1 MVNNLNQPLQDNLT
15 DQQVNPSPIQSDGQF
30 PLSSVSN
37 KKKFIIPVAILLV
50 ILVGAFVAFSKLPFA
65 TKENIPQLDTVLNKQ
80 TSRVLEAKFAHFQYL
95 SKPNFGKAISSSFA
109 QPNEYTIKS
118 SLPSAEQV
126 VSRSKIS
133 LIPIA
138 FAGGEVHLSVYKA
151 DRHEVT
157 KDDAMNLAAKFGMSG
172 EPKKDGFN
180 PPSYYGLIWDNSN
193 AYFAVSGGSGTGGY
207 EYYPKG
213 PGLSGS
219 APSDDEAK
227 SKAKDFLIQKGLI
240 DDSYIISGVLGNVS
254 DISKRSGY
262 REDHKQVY
270 FRKKLQG
277 YQVYDW
283 ISGGGS
289 PIADKIEVWV
299 GVDGRILY
307 AFDPSF
313 WTTVSLNDK
322 TDYLLKEPIAVFE
335 DIKAGRGKLAWID
348 YDAINISSG
357 GYGPSGPVGNFA
369 IYGRLKNVEI
379 EGVDLAYYHQ
389 QEGIETP
396 EFYQP
401 IYLFKA
407 QATLDW
413 KDDYRVDY
421 EGDKF
426 IQGKRTTVTLVA
438 SATPDNYFFETPVTL
453 AEGGITQP
461 SAPVPIYYPSV
472 QQNPTPTP
480 TNIQIVIPTN
490 LPQQGKQSFI
500 LKLGVVTDLDDPK
513 RNVVLSWEDV
523 ASTVKYNIYLKIAGD
538 NEYNQAALVGTGNLS
553 ETVGVNKYIDYYFK
567 VQACNANR
575 CIDSNEVFLPQE
587 QKQTFYMKLGV
598 VTPREDPKTEV
609 TLSWSEMT
617 GTVKYNVFLR
627 NSKTEEYGA
636 ALAGTGE
643 LSYTA
648 VVNRYN
654 DNYFIVQACSNETC
668 YPSNEIFF
676 PKQ

>member
-1 MVNNLNQPLQDNLT
+1 MVNNPNQPLQDNLT
-15 DQQVNPSPIQSDGQF
+15 DQQVSPSPIQSDGQS

-37 KKKFIIPVAILLV
+37 KKKFIIPVVILLV
-50 ILVGAFVAFSKLPFA
+50 ILIGVFVAFSKLLFT
-65 TKENIPQLDTVLNKQ
+65 TKENIPQLNTVSNEQ
-80 TSRVLEAKFAHFQYL
+80 TPKVLEAKFAHFQYL
-95 SKPNFGKAISSSFA
+95 AKPNFGKAISSSFA
-109 QPNEYTIKS
+109 QPSEYSVKS
-118 SLPSAEQV
+118 KLPSAEQV
-126 VSRSKIS
+126 ASKSKIS
-133 LIPIA
+133 LIPIV
-138 FAGGEVHLSVYKA
+138 FAGGETNLPVYRA
-151 DRHEVT
+151 SRHEIT
-157 KDDAMNLAAKFGMSG
+157 QDDAMNLASKFGLSG
-172 EPKKDGFN
+172 EPKKDGFS
-180 PPSYYGLIWDNSN
+180 PPAYYGFIWDTANE
-193 AYFAVSGGSGTGGY
+193 YFSVTGGSGSGGY

-213 PGLSGS
+213 PGFNGS
-219 APSDDEAK
+219 APSDEESK
-227 SKAKDFLIQKGLI
+227 TKAKEFLMQKGLI

-283 ISGGGS
+283 INGGGS

-299 GVDGRILY
+299 GVNGRIIY

-313 WTTVSLNDK
+313 WTTVDVNNK
-322 TDYLLKEPIAVFE
+322 TDYLLKEPIAVFK
-335 DIKAGRGKLAWID
+335 DIKEGKGKLAWID

-357 GYGPSGPVGNFA
+357 GYGQQGPVGNFA
-369 IYGRLKNVEI
+369 LYGRLRNVEI

-413 KDDYRVDY
+413 KDDYKVDY

-438 SATPDNYFFETPVTL
+438 SATPDNYFFETPVAL
-453 AEGGITQP
+453 VGGEITQP
-461 SAPVPIYYPSV
+461 VAPIPVYYPLIE
-472 QQNPTPTP
+472 QNPISIPISTQVTIA
-480 TNIQIVIPTN
+480 TNS
-490 LPQQGKQSFI
+490 PQQEKQSFI

-523 ASTVKYNIYLKIAGD
+523 TSTVKYNIYLKIAGD

-553 ETVGVNKYIDYYFK
+553 ETVGVNKYIDYDFK

-587 QKQTFYMKLGV
+587 QKPTFYMKLGV
-598 VTPREDPKTEV
+598 VTPRENPKTEV

-627 NSKTEEYGA
+627 NSPTQDYGA
-636 ALAGTGE
+636 ALTGTGE

-648 VVNRYN
+648 VINRHN
-654 DNYFIVQACSNETC
+654 DNYFIVQACNNETC
-668 YPSNEIFF
+668 YPSNEIFL
-676 PKQ
+676 PK